1 LDLFEVCQSMKI
13 ENEELRSRC
22 SEFINQGLLLA
33 EQITQSNGV
42 IKSGLIIGNSS
53 IHLSTM
59 SDKTAVL
66 NNIDK
71 KFNAQSISTRNAFNN

>member
-1 LDLFEVCQSMKI
+1 MKM

-33 EQITQSNGV
+33 EQITQNNGV
-42 IKSGLIIGNSS
+42 VKSGLLVGNSS
-53 IHLSTM
+53 MHLSTM

-66 NNIDK
+66 SNIDK
-71 KFNAQSISTRNAFNN
+71 KFNAHSISSRHA

>member
-1 LDLFEVCQSMKI
+1 MKI

-33 EQITQSNGV
+33 EQITQNNGV
-42 IKSGLIIGNSS
+42 VKSGLLVGNSS
-53 IHLSTM
+53 LHLSTM

-71 KFNAQSISTRNAFNN
+71 KFNAQGISTRNVLNN